1 MIRVPTRQEVY
12 RTLRRIAGQEIESIG
27 PVELQATSSTGVAKG
42 IVPAAYVSGNPQIQ
56 RAHET
61 SATLGSKTYRVAAP
75 ISNRNGALAA
85 SDSIEYGFDGDG
97 NKVVLGK
104 IKDVSGIVVDSDY
117 LMGLRP
123 VAPGNTLL
131 TLTGGNHDAEIS
143 TTSATYVDTA
153 NKFHV
158 TRPGLYR
165 LKVELA
171 RSGGTTR
178 ARAIRKLK
186 DGTVVVLTAEVT
198 QATLTHPTFGAVQ
211 SLDFTTP
218 VDWGDVVYFQLA
230 NDSGPAQTGYAQN
243 CRLYYQDATASIAP
257 YDAAI

>member
-97 NKVVLGK
+97 NKVILGK
-104 IKDVSGIVVDSDY
+104 IKDVSGIVVDADY
-117 LMGLRP
+117 ILGLRP
-123 VAPGNTLL
+123 AAPGNTVLL
-131 TLTGGNHDAEIS
+131 TASNEQS
-143 TTSATYVDTA
+143 TTNAT
-153 NKFHV
+153 
-158 TRPGLYR
+158 
-165 LKVELA
+165 
-171 RSGGTTR
+171 
-178 ARAIRKLK
+178 
-186 DGTVVVLTAEVT
+186 
-198 QATLTHPTFGAVQ
+198 
-211 SLDFTTP
+211 FTTVKRFFP
-218 VDWGDVVYFQLA
+218 
-230 NDSGPAQTGYAQN
+230 DSPRPLSCPLQIVAF
-243 CRLYYQDATASIAP
+243 RWSD
-257 YDAAI
+257 